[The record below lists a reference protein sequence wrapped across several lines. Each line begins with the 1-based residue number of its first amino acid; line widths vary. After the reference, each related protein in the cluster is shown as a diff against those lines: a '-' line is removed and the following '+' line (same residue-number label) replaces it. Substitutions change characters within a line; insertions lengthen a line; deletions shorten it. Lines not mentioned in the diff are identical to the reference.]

1 MNTLAKKLLCPP
13 HIEYLVV
20 AQDFNILETSLGAQ
34 RFADLPHEFRKDKKV
49 FISFPEL
56 IGIENILIA
65 ILQGHQVSFELKG
78 IGRFSDEKTPLYIDL
93 YIIRKPYEEG
103 IENLLIIFLEDVS
116 ERMILEQKL
125 VQKVN
130 ESSLLL
136 EAWNYSSNY
145 LDKIITSMADALL
158 VTTSASIIKIVNQT
172 TKDLLGYSEE
182 ELIGKPLSSLIT
194 EENLLR
200 EASKEYLLSHK
211 VLNNVEVLCQTK
223 AGEKLAIAFSCSA
236 IQTDIED
243 LQDFIYVGR
252 AIAPR

>member
-1 MNTLAKKLLCPP
+1 MNTLAKNLLCPP

-20 AQDFNILETSLGAQ
+20 DQDFNIVETSLGVQ
-34 RFADLPHEFRKDKKV
+34 RFADIPHKVRKGNKV
-49 FISFPEL
+49 FVSFPEL
-56 IGIENILIA
+56 IGLENILIA
-65 ILQGHQVSFELKG
+65 LIKGQQISFELKG
-78 IGRFSDEKTPLYIDL
+78 IGRVAADKDPIYMDIYVIKKPEKKALIN
-93 YIIRKPYEEG
+93 R
-103 IENLLIIFLEDVS
+103 LIIFLEDVT
-116 ERMILEQKL
+116 ERMALEQKL

-130 ESSLLL
+130 EASLLL
-136 EAWNYSSNY
+136 EAWDYSSNY

-158 VTTSASIIKIVNQT
+158 VTTSASIIKIINQA

-182 ELIGKPLSSLIT
+182 ELIGKPISNIIS

-200 EASKEYLLSHK
+200 EASKQYLLSHK

-223 AGEKLAIAFSCSA
+223 TGEKLAIAFSCSA

>member
-20 AQDFNILETSLGAQ
+20 AQDFNILETSLRAQ
-34 RFADLPHEFRKDKKV
+34 RFADLPHEVRKDKKV
-49 FISFPEL
+49 FVSFPEL

-65 ILQGHQVSFELKG
+65 ILKGQQISFELKG
-78 IGRFSDEKTPLYIDL
+78 IGRFADDKDPLYIDL
-93 YIIRKPYEEG
+93 YVIKNPYKEG
-103 IENLLIIFLEDVS
+103 LENRLIIFLEDVT
-116 ERMILEQKL
+116 ERMVLEQKL

-136 EAWNYSSNY
+136 EAWDYSSNY

-158 VTTSASIIKIVNQT
+158 VTTSASIIKIVNKT
-172 TKDLLGYSEE
+172 TKDLLGYNEE
-182 ELIGKPLSSLIT
+182 ELIGKPLSSIIT

-200 EASKEYLLSHK
+200 EASKQYLLSHK
-211 VLNNVEVLCQTK
+211 VSNNVEVVCQTK
-223 AGEKLAIAFSCSA
+223 TGEKVAIAFSCSA

>member
-1 MNTLAKKLLCPP
+1 MNPLAKNLLCPP

-20 AQDFNILETSLGAQ
+20 DQDFNIVETSLGLQ
-34 RFADLPHEFRKDKKV
+34 RFSDIPHKVRKGNKV
-49 FISFPEL
+49 FVSFPEL

-65 ILQGHQVSFELKG
+65 ILQGQQISFELKG
-78 IGRFSDEKTPLYIDL
+78 IGRFSDDRDPLYIDL
-93 YIIRKPYEEG
+93 YIIKNPYKEALR
-103 IENLLIIFLEDVS
+103 NMLIIFLEDVT
-116 ERMILEQKL
+116 ERMVLEQKL

-136 EAWNYSSNY
+136 EAWDYSSNY
-145 LDKIITSMADALL
+145 LDKIITSMGDALL
-158 VTTSASIIKIVNQT
+158 VTTSASIIKIINQA

-182 ELIGKPLSSLIT
+182 ELIGKPISNIIS

-200 EASKEYLLSHK
+200 EASKQYLLSHK

-223 AGEKLAIAFSCSA
+223 TGEKRAIAFSCSA